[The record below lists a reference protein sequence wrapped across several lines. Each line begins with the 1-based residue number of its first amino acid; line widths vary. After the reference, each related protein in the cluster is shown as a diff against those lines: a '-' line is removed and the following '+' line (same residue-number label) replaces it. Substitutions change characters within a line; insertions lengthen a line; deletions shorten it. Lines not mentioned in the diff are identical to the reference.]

1 MRYIALLRGVN
12 VGGNHKVEMKRLK
25 KMLEH
30 LGYSDVST
38 YLNSG
43 NALFEA
49 SKKPVLS
56 DVSQAFKNEFGF
68 EVPILIKTM
77 DEMQSISES
86 IPKDWKN
93 DADWK
98 CDVAYLFEAID
109 SEKTINALPVKNEF
123 IDIRYTNG
131 AIFWLVKR
139 SDYQKSHINKIIGHK
154 HYPFM
159 TIRNVN
165 TARFL
170 GKMSMH

>member
-68 EVPILIKTM
+68 DVSILIKTM
-77 DEMQSISES
+77 DEMQ
-86 IPKDWKN
+86 
-93 DADWK
+93 
-98 CDVAYLFEAID
+98 
-109 SEKTINALPVKNEF
+109 
-123 IDIRYTNG
+123 
-131 AIFWLVKR
+131 
-139 SDYQKSHINKIIGHK
+139 
-154 HYPFM
+154 
-159 TIRNVN
+159 
-165 TARFL
+165 
-170 GKMSMH
+170 